1 MTIIFRDKRIP
12 GGEAERER
20 LFEDFA
26 QDMNSG
32 GYRGDLQD
40 LLLLA
45 LVEAVNNAVEH
56 GNGNDPRKEVHVRY
70 LVRPELVLA
79 SVGDQGAGFEP
90 HFPELRQVT
99 GKRGRGLGLI
109 RANVDHVYFNPS
121 GNHIFFS
128 KGDQSMTEHLVQEQ
142 WRISTYPNGV
152 ALITDL
158 NFGPGKISM
167 VKGMSEIMDK
177 IENIPNRTIFLDLKS
192 VRILSSLTWGSL
204 FAEVQ
209 KDAVRQIILFNAS
222 ETILKTADQ
231 MGLTTREEEAYKK
244 IVLLPDA
251 SQAMHLL
258 AEKLTE

>member
-1 MTIIFRDKRIP
+1 MTTIFRDKRIS
-12 GGEAERER
+12 GDEAEREA
-20 LFEDFA
+20 LFEDFGM
-26 QDMNSG
+26 DMNSG
-32 GYRGDLQD
+32 GYRGEHQD
-40 LLLLA
+40 MLLLA

-56 GNGNDPRKEVHVRY
+56 GNGNDPRKQVHVRY

-79 SVGDQGAGFEP
+79 FIRDQGAGFEP
-90 HFPELRQVT
+90 RFPELRKVR

-109 RANVDHVYFNPS
+109 KTNVDHVFFNLS
-121 GNHIFFS
+121 GNHIFIC
-128 KGDQSMTEHLVQEQ
+128 KGDQSMTEHHVQEH

-152 ALITDL
+152 VLVTDL

-177 IENIPNRTIFLDLKS
+177 IENVPDRTIFLDLKC
-192 VRILSSLTWGSL
+192 VRLLSSLTWGSL
-204 FAEVQ
+204 FAEAQ
-209 KDAVRQIILFNAS
+209 KGAVRQIILFNAC

-231 MGLTTREEEAYKK
+231 MGLNTREEETYKK